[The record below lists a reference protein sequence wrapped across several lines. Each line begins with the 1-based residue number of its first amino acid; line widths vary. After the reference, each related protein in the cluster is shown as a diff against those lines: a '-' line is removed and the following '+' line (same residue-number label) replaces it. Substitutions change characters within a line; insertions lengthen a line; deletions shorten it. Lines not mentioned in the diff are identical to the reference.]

1 MVTSLPYHRRVLQA
15 FRFVAGHSEP
25 QQLDLD
31 DAARRVGTE
40 HDDLVWISV
49 EGPTDDEIMQLAEAL
64 DLDPFLVEDL
74 REGSG
79 TMGQRPKL
87 LPYGDM
93 FHVAAHD
100 CTVAGNELLGR
111 EVDLVFGAGW
121 LASVSHPV
129 DAQTQDDPD
138 PFPMEEVV
146 RRVKTDC
153 KNGSTIDEGVVLW
166 AFLDVITDRYF
177 AITTE
182 IDNRIDA
189 AEEKYLRDDDGRSR
203 PDPETLYLIGRLLT
217 DFRRQVVPLREAT
230 GALLR
235 REDPDIGDA
244 ALLRLRD
251 VYDHLQ
257 GINELIETQRDV
269 LAGLRDVQ
277 LAVVSNRLNK
287 STQQLAAWG
296 AILIVATLVTG
307 FLGMNFKDAPSLH
320 WRDGFLVVVGIM
332 VVVAAPMY
340 VFFKKKDWL

>member
-1 MVTSLPYHRRVLQA
+1 LSL
-15 FRFVAGHSEP
+15 E
-25 QQLDLD
+25 
-31 DAARRVGTE
+31 DAAHLIHSE
-40 HDDLVWISV
+40 HDDLVWINV
-49 EGPTDDEIMQLAEAL
+49 EEPTDGDITQLADAL
-64 DLDPFLVEDL
+64 HLDPFLVEDL
-74 REGSG
+74 REGSS

-93 FHVAAHD
+93 FHLAAHD
-100 CTVAGNELLGR
+100 CTVAGNELLER
-111 EVDLVFGAGW
+111 EIDFVFGSGW
-121 LASVSHPV
+121 LCSVRHPL
-129 DAQTQDDPD
+129 DQPSGDDPD
-138 PFPMEEVV
+138 PFPMDEVG

-153 KNGSTIDEGVVLW
+153 GNGTTVDEGIALW

-182 IDNRIDA
+182 VDNRIDA
-189 AEEKYLRDDDGRSR
+189 AEAENLRDDDRRSR
-203 PDPETLYLIGRLLT
+203 PDPETLYRIGRLLT

-235 REDPDIGDA
+235 KEDPDIGDA

-287 STQQLAAWG
+287 SAQQLAAWG
-296 AILIVATLVTG
+296 AIFIVATLITG
-307 FLGMNFKDAPSLH
+307 ILGMNFRDSPNLH
-320 WRDGFLVVVGIM
+320 WREGFLVVVGIM
-332 VVVAAPMY
+332 VAVAVPMY
-340 VFFKKKDWL
+340 IFFKKKEWL

>member
-1 MVTSLPYHRRVLQA
+1 MLQVY
-15 FRFVAGHSEP
+15 RFHAGHSEP
-25 QQLDLD
+25 QPLSLD
-31 DAARRVGTE
+31 DAAQRVATE

-49 EGPTDDEIMQLAEAL
+49 EEPTDDEIMQLADAL
-64 DLDPFLVEDL
+64 GLDPFLVEDL
-74 REGSG
+74 REGSN

-87 LPYGDM
+87 LPYGNM

-100 CTVAGNELLGR
+100 CTVKGDEILER
-111 EVDLVFGAGW
+111 EIDLVFGAGW
-121 LASVSHPV
+121 LASVRHSV
-129 DAQTQDDPD
+129 DGDMPDDPD
-138 PFPMEEVV
+138 PFPMEEVG

-153 KNGSTIDEGVVLW
+153 KNGSTVDEGVVLW

-177 AITTE
+177 SITTDV
-182 IDNRIDA
+182 DNRIDA
-189 AEEKYLRDDDGRSR
+189 AEERYLREDDGRSR
-203 PDPETLYLIGRLLT
+203 PDPETLYRIGRLLT

-332 VVVAAPMY
+332 VAVALPMY